1 MSTTSASCD
10 LIKFEMVDMIG
21 HIVLND
27 PPENRMTMQFFKRLH
42 EIVNNIKELDYIRGL
57 IIRSNGRH
65 FSSGADLNDLIQA
78 VKSSIMID
86 GQKGVNDYSSVL
98 YQNVETFNS
107 IASLKIPVVAAIQGV
122 CIGSALELALCAQ
135 VRVCE
140 QRTSLGLPE
149 VLFNLMPGCGGTVR
163 LPHLTGVST
172 AMELVMS
179 GEIISAEDAFV
190 KGITD
195 AIVPRKQST
204 EIAIHLIKMFENSGS
219 GGSFRDMVLKC
230 VTSGDLSRIDP

>member
-1 MSTTSASCD
+1 MSIISVPSD

-42 EIVNNIKELDYIRGL
+42 EIVNKIKELDYIRGL

-86 GQKGVNDYSSVL
+86 GSKGAHDYSSVL

-107 IASLKIPVVAAIQGV
+107 IATLEIPVVAAIRGV

-163 LPHLTGVST
+163 LLHLTGVST
-172 AMELVMS
+172 AIELVMS
-179 GEIISAEDAFV
+179 GEIISAEDAFA

-195 AIVPRKQST
+195 IIVPRKQAT
-204 EIAIHLIKMFENSGS
+204 EIAIQLIELFESNGSGS
-219 GGSFRDMVLKC
+219 SFRDMVLKC
-230 VTSGDLSRIDP
+230 VTNGDLCRIDP